1 MLQTGNV
8 QQVVKHSMAY
18 GFLLSQPF
26 SFYVDAY
33 PVLQNEVL
41 SQAQNLKYGQH
52 NESVI
57 VLQYK
62 LSQLNYFKQPVD
74 GEFGIRTE
82 YALKSFQKDHH
93 LTVNGVANQ
102 KTITT
107 LMKIER
113 KKYLQPL
120 KSIKNDYV
128 PGEQGE
134 DITKIQKAL
143 QYFGYYK
150 GELDGIYGPL
160 TDKAIINFQEDHGL
174 EVKKSINE
182 KTVNEIYE
190 AEPTEPVK
198 TVEAPT
204 SNTEQKEAEPKPVKK
219 QTTSYSVSSVITT
232 AKSLIGTPYVW
243 GGESPG
249 GFDCSGFIQYVYQSQ
264 GIKLGRTVSDIW
276 NATKPVSNLSVGDFV
291 FYQTYKAGP
300 SHMGIYLGNNQFIH
314 AGESNG
320 VEISDM
326 GISYW
331 KERYIGA
338 KRVAQ

>member
-1 MLQTGNV
+1 MLHTGNV

-33 PVLQNEVL
+33 PVLQNEIL
-41 SQAQNLKYGQH
+41 TESQNLKYGQH
-52 NESVI
+52 NESVL

-74 GEFGIRTE
+74 GEFGVRTE
-82 YALKSFQKDHH
+82 YALKSFQKDHQ
-93 LTVNGVANQ
+93 LTANGVANQ
-102 KTITT
+102 KTIST
-107 LMKIER
+107 LVRIER
-113 KKYLQPL
+113 EQYLRPL
-120 KSIKNDYV
+120 KSIEEDYY
-128 PGEQGE
+128 PGEQGD
-134 DITKIQKAL
+134 DIEKIQKAL

-160 TDKAIINFQEDHGL
+160 TDKALINFQQDQGL
-174 EVKKSINE
+174 EVKQSINE
-182 KTVNEIYE
+182 KTVNQIYE
-190 AEPTEPVK
+190 AEPAE
-198 TVEAPT
+198 TVAAP
-204 SNTEQKEAEPKPVKK
+204 SPDTEQESEPKPVKK
-219 QTTSYSVSSVITT
+219 ETASYSVSGLIAT
-232 AKSLIGTPYVW
+232 AKSFIGTPYVW

-249 GFDCSGFIQYVYQSQ
+249 GFDCSGFIQYVYQAH

-276 NATKPVSNLSVGDFV
+276 NGTKPVSTLSVGDFV
-291 FYQTYKAGP
+291 FYETYKAGP

-320 VEISDM
+320 VEVSDM

-331 KERYIGA
+331 QQRYIGA